1 MDNDT
6 EGSKNSIESSAQSGN
21 SSRALVVAQGHS
33 GKTVFQLANEQALK
47 KLQQRDA
54 QSRMEKLAERLGL
67 SPDEYHI
74 EVRATPNNVTY
85 YGLLKFIVRLPWG
98 VKEVTAAELRFI
110 PGNEE
115 RVGREL
121 FGYNANTAADI
132 LSQMDSLGPSEV
144 IAWTNGKTCFLDVI
158 FPAIRASIRVG
169 ARRATKE
176 DSNASYSTSNN
187 ERTDSKR
194 SLKAN

>member
-21 SSRALVVAQGHS
+21 SSRAFVVAQGHS
-33 GKTVFQLANEQALK
+33 EKTVFQLANEQALK
-47 KLQQRDA
+47 RLQQREA
-54 QSRMEKLAERLGL
+54 KSRMERLAERLGL
-67 SPDEYHI
+67 SPDECHI

-115 RVGREL
+115 RVGREF

-132 LSQMDSLGPSEV
+132 LSQMESLGPSEV
-144 IAWTNGKTCFLDVI
+144 IAWTNGRTCFLDVI
-158 FPAIRASIRVG
+158 FPAIRASIRVS
-169 ARRATKE
+169 ARRATKQTG
-176 DSNASYSTSNN
+176 NASYSISDN

-194 SLKAN
+194 SLKAH

>member
-1 MDNDT
+1 MNHNTQSNKDSN
-6 EGSKNSIESSAQSGN
+6 GASAQSGN

-33 GKTVFQLANEQALK
+33 GKTLFQLANEQALK
-47 KLQQRDA
+47 KLQQREA
-54 QSRMEKLAERLGL
+54 QSRMERLAERLGL
-67 SPDEYHI
+67 SPDECHI
-74 EVRATPNNVTY
+74 EVKATSNGLTY

-132 LSQMDSLGPSEV
+132 LSQIESLGPSEV

-158 FPAIRASIRVG
+158 FPAIRASVRVS
-169 ARRATKE
+169 ARRATKQTGNTN
-176 DSNASYSTSNN
+176 SIASDNGGSQ
-187 ERTDSKR
+187 SKGG
-194 SLKAN
+194 LKAN

>member
-1 MDNDT
+1 MNHGT
-6 EGSKNSIESSAQSGN
+6 EGSKNSIESSVQSGN

-33 GKTVFQLANEQALK
+33 GKTLFQLANEQALK
-47 KLQQRDA
+47 RLQQREA

-67 SPDEYHI
+67 SPDECHI
-74 EVRATPNNVTY
+74 EVRATSNGVTY

-132 LSQMDSLGPSEV
+132 LSQMESLGPSEV
-144 IAWTNGKTCFLDVI
+144 IAWTNGRTCFLDVI
-158 FPAIRASIRVG
+158 FPAIRASVRVS
-169 ARRATKE
+169 ARRATKQTG
-176 DSNASYSTSNN
+176 NTNN
-187 ERTDSKR
+187 IAPDNGGSQSKG
-194 SLKAN
+194 SLKVD

>member
-1 MDNDT
+1 MNHNTQSNKDSN
-6 EGSKNSIESSAQSGN
+6 GASAQSGN

-33 GKTVFQLANEQALK
+33 GKTLFQLANEQALK
-47 KLQQRDA
+47 KLQQREA

-67 SPDEYHI
+67 SPDECHI
-74 EVRATPNNVTY
+74 EVRATPNGVTY

-132 LSQMDSLGPSEV
+132 LSQMESLGPSEV
-144 IAWTNGKTCFLDVI
+144 IAWTNGRTCFLDVI
-158 FPAIRASIRVG
+158 FPVIRASIRVS

-176 DSNASYSTSNN
+176 DNNASYSTSDN

-194 SLKAN
+194 SLKVD

>member
-1 MDNDT
+1 MSHDT

-33 GKTVFQLANEQALK
+33 GKTVFQLANEQVLK
-47 KLQQRDA
+47 RLQQREA

-67 SPDEYHI
+67 SPDECHI
-74 EVRATPNNVTY
+74 EVRATSNGITY

-110 PGNEE
+110 PGKEE

-169 ARRATKE
+169 ARRAIKE
-176 DSNASYSTSNN
+176 DNNASYSTSDN
-187 ERTDSKR
+187 ERTDSER
-194 SLKAN
+194 GLKAN

>member
-1 MDNDT
+1 MSHDT

-21 SSRALVVAQGHS
+21 SSRALVVARGHS
-33 GKTVFQLANEQALK
+33 EKTVFQLANEQALK
-47 KLQQRDA
+47 KLQQREA
-54 QSRMEKLAERLGL
+54 QSRMERLAERLGL
-67 SPDEYHI
+67 SPDECHI
-74 EVRATPNNVTY
+74 EVRATPNGLTY

-115 RVGREL
+115 RVGRKL

-132 LSQMDSLGPSEV
+132 LSNMESLGPSEV
-144 IAWTNGKTCFLDVI
+144 IAWTNGRTCFLDVI
-158 FPAIRASIRVG
+158 FPAIRASVRVG

-176 DSNASYSTSNN
+176 DGNASYSTSNN

>member
-47 KLQQRDA
+47 RLQQREA
-54 QSRMEKLAERLGL
+54 QSKMEKLAERLGL

-132 LSQMDSLGPSEV
+132 LSQIESLGPSEV
-144 IAWTNGKTCFLDVI
+144 IAWTNGMTCFLDVV
-158 FPAIRASIRVG
+158 FPAIRASIRVS
-169 ARRATKE
+169 ARRATKQTG
-176 DSNASYSTSNN
+176 NASYSTSDN

-194 SLKAN
+194 GLKVD

>member
-6 EGSKNSIESSAQSGN
+6 EGSKNSIESSVQSGN
-21 SSRALVVAQGHS
+21 SSRALVVARGHS
-33 GKTVFQLANEQALK
+33 GKTLFQLANEQALK
-47 KLQQRDA
+47 RLQQREA
-54 QSRMEKLAERLGL
+54 QSRMERLAERLGL

-74 EVRATPNNVTY
+74 EVRATSNGLTY

-115 RVGREL
+115 RVGREP

-132 LSQMDSLGPSEV
+132 LSQMESIGPSEA
-144 IAWTNGKTCFLDVI
+144 IAWTNGRTCFLDVI
-158 FPAIRASIRVG
+158 FPAIRASVRVG

-176 DSNASYSTSNN
+176 DGNASDDTSNN

-194 SLKAN
+194 GLKAD

>member
-1 MDNDT
+1 MNHNTQSNKDSN
-6 EGSKNSIESSAQSGN
+6 GASAQSGN
-21 SSRALVVAQGHS
+21 SSRALVIAQGHS

-47 KLQQRDA
+47 RLQQREA
-54 QSRMEKLAERLGL
+54 QSRMERLAERLGL

-98 VKEVTAAELRFI
+98 VREVTAAELRFI

-132 LSQMDSLGPSEV
+132 LSQMESLGPSEV
-144 IAWTNGKTCFLDVI
+144 IAWTNGRTCFLDVV

-169 ARRATKE
+169 ARHATKE
-176 DSNASYSTSNN
+176 DSNASDSTSNN

-194 SLKAN
+194 GLKAN

>member
-1 MDNDT
+1 MSHDT

-47 KLQQRDA
+47 RLQQREA
-54 QSRMEKLAERLGL
+54 QSKMEKLAERLGL

-132 LSQMDSLGPSEV
+132 LSQMESLGPSEV
-144 IAWTNGKTCFLDVI
+144 IAWTKGKTCFLDVI
-158 FPAIRASIRVG
+158 FPAIRASIRIS

-176 DSNASYSTSNN
+176 NSNASYSISDN

-194 SLKAN
+194 GLKAN

>member
-47 KLQQRDA
+47 RLQQREA
-54 QSRMEKLAERLGL
+54 QSRMERLAERLGL

-74 EVRATPNNVTY
+74 EVRATSTGLTY

-98 VKEVTAAELRFI
+98 VKEVTAAELRSI

-132 LSQMDSLGPSEV
+132 LSQMESLGPSEV
-144 IAWTNGKTCFLDVI
+144 IAWTNGRTCFLDVI
-158 FPAIRASIRVG
+158 FPAIRASIRVS
-169 ARRATKE
+169 ARRATKQTG
-176 DSNASYSTSNN
+176 NTNN
-187 ERTDSKR
+187 IAPDNGGSQSKG

>member
-21 SSRALVVAQGHS
+21 SSRALAVVQGHS
-33 GKTVFQLANEQALK
+33 EKTVFQLANEQALK
-47 KLQQRDA
+47 RLQQREA

-74 EVRATPNNVTY
+74 EVKATSNGITY

-132 LSQMDSLGPSEV
+132 LSQIESLGPSEV
-144 IAWTNGKTCFLDVI
+144 IAWTNGRICFLDVI
-158 FPAIRASIRVG
+158 FPAIRASVRVS
-169 ARRATKE
+169 ARHATKQTG
-176 DSNASYSTSNN
+176 NTNNIASDNGRSQ
-187 ERTDSKR
+187 SKG
-194 SLKAN
+194 SLKAD

>member
-47 KLQQRDA
+47 KLQQREA
-54 QSRMEKLAERLGL
+54 QSRMERLAERLGL
-67 SPDEYHI
+67 SPDECHI
-74 EVRATPNNVTY
+74 EVKATSNGLTY

-132 LSQMDSLGPSEV
+132 LSQIESLGPSEV

-158 FPAIRASIRVG
+158 FPAIRASIRVS

-176 DSNASYSTSNN
+176 NSNASDGTSDN
-187 ERTDSKR
+187 ERTDSER
-194 SLKAN
+194 GLKAN

>member
-33 GKTVFQLANEQALK
+33 GKTLFQLANEQVLK
-47 KLQQRDA
+47 RLQQREA

-74 EVRATPNNVTY
+74 EVRATPNGITY

-132 LSQMDSLGPSEV
+132 LSQMESLGPSEV

-169 ARRATKE
+169 ARRAIKE
-176 DSNASYSTSNN
+176 DNNASYSTSDN
-187 ERTDSKR
+187 ERTDSER
-194 SLKAN
+194 GLKPD

>member
-47 KLQQRDA
+47 RLQQREA
-54 QSRMEKLAERLGL
+54 QSRMERLAERLGL
-67 SPDEYHI
+67 SPDECHI
-74 EVRATPNNVTY
+74 EVRATSNGITY

-132 LSQMDSLGPSEV
+132 LSQMESLGPSEV
-144 IAWTNGKTCFLDVI
+144 IAWTNGRTCFLDVI
-158 FPAIRASIRVG
+158 FPAIRASIRVS

-176 DSNASYSTSNN
+176 DNNASYSTSDN

-194 SLKAN
+194 SLKVD

>member
-1 MDNDT
+1 MNHNTQSNKDSN
-6 EGSKNSIESSAQSGN
+6 GASAQSGN

-47 KLQQRDA
+47 KLQQREA

-67 SPDEYHI
+67 SPDECHI

-132 LSQMDSLGPSEV
+132 LSQMESLGPSEV
-144 IAWTNGKTCFLDVI
+144 IAWTNGKTCFLDVV
-158 FPAIRASIRVG
+158 FPAIRASIRVS

-176 DSNASYSTSNN
+176 TGNASYSISDN
-187 ERTDSKR
+187 ERTNSER
-194 SLKAN
+194 GLKAD

>member
-47 KLQQRDA
+47 RLQQREA

-74 EVRATPNNVTY
+74 EVRATSNGITY

-132 LSQMDSLGPSEV
+132 LSQMESLGPSEV
-144 IAWTNGKTCFLDVI
+144 IAWTNGRTCFLDVV

-169 ARRATKE
+169 ARHATKE
-176 DSNASYSTSNN
+176 DGNASYSTSNN

-194 SLKAN
+194 GLKAD

>member
-1 MDNDT
+1 MNHNTQSNKDSN
-6 EGSKNSIESSAQSGN
+6 GASAQSGN
-21 SSRALVVAQGHS
+21 SSRALVIAQGHS

-47 KLQQRDA
+47 RLQQREA

-67 SPDEYHI
+67 SPDECHI
-74 EVRATPNNVTY
+74 EVRATHNGLTY

-132 LSQMDSLGPSEV
+132 LSQMKSLGPSEV

-158 FPAIRASIRVG
+158 FPDIRASIRVS
-169 ARRATKE
+169 ARHATKQTGNTNSIAP
-176 DSNASYSTSNN
+176 DNGGSQ
-187 ERTDSKR
+187 SKG
-194 SLKAN
+194 SLKVD

>member
-1 MDNDT
+1 MNYDT
-6 EGSKNSIESSAQSGN
+6 EGNKNSVGSSVKSGN
-21 SSRALVVAQGHS
+21 SSTTFVAQRPL
-33 GKTVFQLANEQALK
+33 GKTAFQLANEQALK
-47 KLQQRDA
+47 KLQQREA

-67 SPDEYHI
+67 SPDEHHI
-74 EVRATPNNVTY
+74 EVRATPNGVTY
-85 YGLLKFIVRLPWG
+85 YGLLKFIVKLPWG

-110 PGNEE
+110 PDKEE

-132 LSQMDSLGPSEV
+132 LSNMESLGPSEV
-144 IAWTNGKTCFLDVI
+144 IAWTNGRTCFLDVV
-158 FPAIRASIRVG
+158 FPAIRASVRVG

-176 DSNASYSTSNN
+176 DGNASYSTSNN

-194 SLKAN
+194 GLKAD

>member
-1 MDNDT
+1 MSHDT
-6 EGSKNSIESSAQSGN
+6 EGSKNSIESSVQSIN
-21 SSRALVVAQGHS
+21 SSSALVAEQGHS

-47 KLQQRDA
+47 RLQQREA

-67 SPDEYHI
+67 SPDECHI
-74 EVRATPNNVTY
+74 EVRATSNGVTY

-132 LSQMDSLGPSEV
+132 LSQMESLGPSEV
-144 IAWTNGKTCFLDVI
+144 IAWTNGRTCFLDVI
-158 FPAIRASIRVG
+158 FPVIRASIRVS

-176 DSNASYSTSNN
+176 DNNASYSTSDN

-194 SLKAN
+194 SLKVD

>member
-6 EGSKNSIESSAQSGN
+6 EGSKNSIESSVQSGN
-21 SSRALVVAQGHS
+21 SSRALVVARGHS
-33 GKTVFQLANEQALK
+33 GKTLFQLANEQALK
-47 KLQQRDA
+47 RLQQREA
-54 QSRMEKLAERLGL
+54 QSRMERLAERLGL

-74 EVRATPNNVTY
+74 EVRATSNGLTY

-132 LSQMDSLGPSEV
+132 LSQMESLGPSEA
-144 IAWTNGKTCFLDVI
+144 IAWTNGRTCFLDVI
-158 FPAIRASIRVG
+158 FPAIRASVRVG

-176 DSNASYSTSNN
+176 DGNASDDTSNN

-194 SLKAN
+194 GLKAN

>member
-1 MDNDT
+1 MSHDT

-47 KLQQRDA
+47 RLQQREA

-74 EVRATPNNVTY
+74 EVRVTSNGLTY

-132 LSQMDSLGPSEV
+132 LSQMESLGPSEV
-144 IAWTNGKTCFLDVI
+144 IAWTNGRTCFLDVI
-158 FPAIRASIRVG
+158 FPAIRASVRVS
-169 ARRATKE
+169 ARRATKQTGNTN
-176 DSNASYSTSNN
+176 SIASDNGGSQ
-187 ERTDSKR
+187 SKGG
-194 SLKAN
+194 LKAN

>member
-47 KLQQRDA
+47 RLQQREA

-67 SPDEYHI
+67 SPDECHI
-74 EVRATPNNVTY
+74 EVRATPNGLTY

-132 LSQMDSLGPSEV
+132 LSQMESLGPSEV
-144 IAWTNGKTCFLDVI
+144 IAWTNGRTCFLDVI
-158 FPAIRASIRVG
+158 FPAIRASVRVS
-169 ARRATKE
+169 ARRATKQTG
-176 DSNASYSTSNN
+176 NTNN
-187 ERTDSKR
+187 IAPDNGGSQSKG

>member
-47 KLQQRDA
+47 RLQQREA

-110 PGNEE
+110 PGKEE

-132 LSQMDSLGPSEV
+132 LSQMESLGPSEV
-144 IAWTNGKTCFLDVI
+144 IAWTNGKTCFLDVV
-158 FPAIRASIRVG
+158 FPTIRASIRVS
-169 ARRATKE
+169 ARRATKQTG
-176 DSNASYSTSNN
+176 NASYSTSDN

-194 SLKAN
+194 GLKVD

>member
-47 KLQQRDA
+47 KLQQREA

-132 LSQMDSLGPSEV
+132 LSQMESLGPSEV
-144 IAWTNGKTCFLDVI
+144 IAWTNGKTCFLDVV
-158 FPAIRASIRVG
+158 FPAIRASIRVC

-176 DSNASYSTSNN
+176 DNNASDGTSHN

-194 SLKAN
+194 GLKAD

>member
-47 KLQQRDA
+47 RLQQREA

-74 EVRATPNNVTY
+74 EVRATSNGITY

-132 LSQMDSLGPSEV
+132 LSQMESLGPSEV
-144 IAWTNGKTCFLDVI
+144 IAWTNGRTCFLDVI
-158 FPAIRASIRVG
+158 FPVIRASIRVG
-169 ARRATKE
+169 AHRAIKE
-176 DSNASYSTSNN
+176 DNNASYSTSDN
-187 ERTDSKR
+187 ERTDSER
-194 SLKAN
+194 GLKAN

>member
-47 KLQQRDA
+47 RLQQREA
-54 QSRMEKLAERLGL
+54 QSRMERLAERLGL

-74 EVRATPNNVTY
+74 EVRATSNGITY

-132 LSQMDSLGPSEV
+132 LSQMESLGPSEV
-144 IAWTNGKTCFLDVI
+144 IAWTNGRTCFLDVV

-169 ARRATKE
+169 ARHATKQTG
-176 DSNASYSTSNN
+176 NASHSTSDN

-194 SLKAN
+194 GLKVD